1 MRSIAAKSASV
12 LSAALAVGLLEP
24 TTVAARSLDPV
35 VHRKPLPTVEVVES
49 PPKRVRLIDVRGP
62 LQLGAGWS
70 SLYQAP
76 VYTMSF
82 EASAS
87 VVELTERTWLHLTF
101 GESGVVSAF
110 RERGEEHPAFLGVD
124 LGLGISGRARRGP
137 AFLLTAT
144 AGPRWGNGG
153 PRGLRP
159 HGFGVQTK
167 AELLP
172 FYLTVPE
179 IVANRGWSRFRRYV
193 LSGLELWANARYDR
207 VLGQHGNTWSGGLGF
222 DLGRSVILPALVAI
236 DRRSAQR

>member
-1 MRSIAAKSASV
+1 M
-12 LSAALAVGLLEP
+12 ALGLLEP
-24 TTVAARSLDPV
+24 TTVAARSLDPGV
-35 VHRKPLPTVEVVES
+35 QREPLPTIEVVEP

-62 LQLGAGWS
+62 LQLGTGWS
-70 SLYQAP
+70 TLYQAP
-76 VYTMSF
+76 VYAMSF

-101 GESGVVSAF
+101 GESGVISAF
-110 RERGEEHPAFLGVD
+110 RERGEERPGFLGVD

-153 PRGLRP
+153 PQGLRP

-172 FYLTVPE
+172 FYLTIPE
-179 IVANRGWSRFRRYV
+179 IVDDGRGQNRRESRGWSRFRRYV

-207 VLGQHGNTWSGGLGF
+207 VLGQHGNTWSGGIGF